1 MLNKS
6 MTRLLLGFGASLLFA
21 SAGGALAQTEQQK
34 LVDRAD
40 KTLSNFLRDPD
51 MTWLQQNIGRAKAV
65 MIAPEVVKAGFIFGG
80 SGGRAVT
87 VARDEKTG
95 KWAGPAFYTL
105 ATASVGFQAGVS
117 VSEVVTLVMT
127 EKGLNSLLAP
137 SVKLGGDA
145 SVAAGPIGA
154 GAKSDVVAD
163 FVSFSRAKGL
173 YGGLNL
179 DGTVIAISNEW
190 NEAYYNKKGIL
201 PPDIIVRMTAR
212 NKGGDKLV
220 TDVCTGPGDAIARA
234 GFRNRA
240 CAEGPARDVRR
251 QETWVSLRDFRP
263 CLVPWSRIRS
273 AAHSRRPLRW
283 RRRRTSH
290 KRPTTT
296 GAWS

>member
-1 MLNKS
+1 
-6 MTRLLLGFGASLLFA
+6 MTRLLLGIGAALLFA
-21 SAGGALAQTEQQK
+21 SAGGALAQSEQQK

-51 MTWLQQNIGRAKAV
+51 MTWLQRNIGRAKAV
-65 MIAPEVVKAGFIFGG
+65 MVAPEVVKAGFIFGG

-190 NEAYYNKKGIL
+190 NETYYNKKGTL
-201 PPDIIVRMTAR
+201 PPDILVRMTAR
-212 NKGGDKLV
+212 NKGGNKLV
-220 TDVCTGPGDAIARA
+220 ADITRA
-234 GFRNRA
+234 AG
-240 CAEGPARDVRR
+240 
-251 QETWVSLRDFRP
+251 
-263 CLVPWSRIRS
+263 
-273 AAHSRRPLRW
+273 
-283 RRRRTSH
+283 
-290 KRPTTT
+290 KK
-296 GAWS
+296 

>member
-1 MLNKS
+1 MLHKS

-21 SAGGALAQTEQQK
+21 SAAGALAQSEQQR

-40 KTLSNFLRDPD
+40 TTLSNFLRDPD

-65 MIAPEVVKAGFIFGG
+65 MVAPEVVKAGFIFGG

-87 VARDEKTG
+87 LARDEKSG
-95 KWAGPAFYTL
+95 KWAGPAFHTL

-154 GAKSDVVAD
+154 GAKADVVAD

-190 NEAYYNKKGIL
+190 NETYYNKKGIL
-201 PPDIIVRMTAR
+201 PPDILVRMTAR
-212 NKGGDKLV
+212 NKGGDRLV
-220 TDVCTGPGDAIARA
+220 TDVTRA
-234 GFRNRA
+234 G
-240 CAEGPARDVRR
+240 G
-251 QETWVSLRDFRP
+251 
-263 CLVPWSRIRS
+263 
-273 AAHSRRPLRW
+273 
-283 RRRRTSH
+283 
-290 KRPTTT
+290 KK
-296 GAWS
+296 

>member
-1 MLNKS
+1 MSDKRMSYFALPLS
-6 MTRLLLGFGASLLFA
+6 ALLVFVGVSTA
-21 SAGGALAQTEQQK
+21 ALAQSEQQK

-65 MIAPEVVKAGFIFGG
+65 MVAPEVVKAGFIFGG

-154 GAKSDVVAD
+154 GAKADVVAD

-190 NEAYYNKKGIL
+190 NETYYNKKGIL
-201 PPDIIVRMTAR
+201 PPDILVRMTAR
-212 NKGGDKLV
+212 NKGGDKLI
-220 TDVCTGPGDAIARA
+220 TDVTRA
-234 GFRNRA
+234 G
-240 CAEGPARDVRR
+240 G
-251 QETWVSLRDFRP
+251 
-263 CLVPWSRIRS
+263 
-273 AAHSRRPLRW
+273 
-283 RRRRTSH
+283 
-290 KRPTTT
+290 KK
-296 GAWS
+296 

>member
-1 MLNKS
+1 MQ
-6 MTRLLLGFGASLLFA
+6 MTRTSFRAATLAFVATASLAFA
-21 SAGGALAQTEQQK
+21 PVPAMAQSEQQR
-34 LVDRAD
+34 LVNQAD
-40 KTLSNFLRDPD
+40 TTLSNFLRDPE
-51 MTWLQQNIGRAKAV
+51 MTWLQQNIGRARAV
-65 MIAPEVVKAGFIFGG
+65 LIAPEIVKAGFTFGG

-87 VARDEKTG
+87 LARDEKSG
-95 KWAGPAFYTL
+95 KWGGPAFYTL

-137 SVKLGGDA
+137 SVRLGGDA

-154 GAKSDVVAD
+154 GAKADVVAD

-190 NEAYYNKKGIL
+190 NEAYYNKKGTL

-220 TDVCTGPGDAIARA
+220 TDVTRA
-234 GFRNRA
+234 G
-240 CAEGPARDVRR
+240 G
-251 QETWVSLRDFRP
+251 
-263 CLVPWSRIRS
+263 
-273 AAHSRRPLRW
+273 
-283 RRRRTSH
+283 
-290 KRPTTT
+290 KK
-296 GAWS
+296 